1 MAVIDLKNTIVKIYD
16 GKDFD
21 ATGIVAVP
29 IIASEGD
36 FSLQASIMASP
47 DAPISFTMVDP
58 GGTVALSI
66 VVTGRDVVVN
76 LETSSSV
83 VVTTANLLEAAI
95 LADPVASGLVT
106 IIQDELG
113 TGILEAL
120 SEVNLTSPN
129 SITIKIGE
137 GNLTYSEKRP
147 VEFKLDR
154 GNLDTVREADQEP
167 IDVSFEFTWE
177 YISAESGA
185 SVPTVEDAL
194 KRLDNASA
202 WFNAASDPCRPDSVN
217 ISVDNDPSCAS
228 VEKEVTEITEFY
240 HETLD
245 HDIDSGQVS
254 CAGRANNQYAVNI
267 RLAS

>member
-21 ATGIVAVP
+21 ATGVVAVP
-29 IIASEGD
+29 IIAAEGD

-47 DAPISFTMVDP
+47 DAPITFTML
-58 GGTVALSI
+58 GGTDESLATVITKRSI
-66 VVTGRDVVVN
+66 VVQLEVV
-76 LETSSSV
+76 SSTII
-83 VVTTANLLEAAI
+83 TTATLLKAHLDAIPAFVALAAI
-95 LADPVASGLVT
+95 TL
-106 IIQDELG
+106 DEDG
-113 TGILEAL
+113 SGILEAL
-120 SEVNLTSPN
+120 AAIQLTNPN
-129 SITIKIGE
+129 SISIKIGE

-177 YISAESGA
+177 YISAEST
-185 SVPTVEDAL
+185 SNVPTVEDAL
-194 KRLDNASA
+194 KRLDNASS
-202 WFNAASDPCRPDSVN
+202 WLNAASDPCRPDSVN

-254 CAGRANNQYAVNI
+254 CAGRANNQYAVNVRI
-267 RLAS
+267 

>member
-16 GKDFD
+16 GLDFD
-21 ATGIVAVP
+21 VTGIVQIPIVAV
-29 IIASEGD
+29 EGD
-36 FSLQASIMASP
+36 LSIQAKIMASP
-47 DAPISFTMVDP
+47 DAPITFTMIK
-58 GGTVALSI
+58 GTDDALATVVTKRSI
-66 VVTGRDVVVN
+66 VVT
-76 LETSSSV
+76 LETSGGTV
-83 VVTTANLLEAAI
+83 ITTADDIVAEIASVPAAFALIDLVAVEA
-95 LADPVASGLVT
+95 
-106 IIQDELG
+106 G

-120 SEVNLTSPN
+120 SAISVTNPN
-129 SITIKIGE
+129 SISIKIGE

-177 YISAESGA
+177 YISAEST
-185 SVPTVEDAL
+185 SNVPTVEDAL
-194 KRLDNASA
+194 KRLDNASS
-202 WFNAASDPCRPDSVN
+202 WLNAASDPCRPDSVN
-217 ISVDNDPSCAS
+217 ISVDNDPTCAS

-254 CAGRANNQYAVNI
+254 CAGRANNQYATSVRI
-267 RLAS
+267 

>member
-21 ATGIVAVP
+21 ATGIVAIP
-29 IIASEGD
+29 IVAADGD
-36 FSLQASIMASP
+36 LSVQAKIMASP
-47 DAPISFTMVDP
+47 DAPITLTLIAGADDSL
-58 GGTVALSI
+58 GTVVTKRSI
-66 VVTGRDVVVN
+66 VVT
-76 LETSSSV
+76 LETISSV
-83 VVTTANLLEAAI
+83 VQTTA
-95 LADPVASGLVT
+95 DDLVT
-106 IIQDELG
+106 HIATIPAAFALIDLVATEAG
-113 TGILEAL
+113 TGILEAV
-120 SEVNLTSPN
+120 SAVTVTNPN
-129 SITIKIGE
+129 NITVKIGE

-167 IDVSFEFTWE
+167 IDVSFDFTWE

-185 SVPTVEDAL
+185 SVPTIEDAL
-194 KRLDNASA
+194 KRLDNAST
-202 WFNAASDPCRPDSVN
+202 WLNAASDPCRPPSVN

-245 HDIDSGQVS
+245 HDIDAGQVS
-254 CAGRANNQYAVNI
+254 CAGRANNQYAVNVRI
-267 RLAS
+267 